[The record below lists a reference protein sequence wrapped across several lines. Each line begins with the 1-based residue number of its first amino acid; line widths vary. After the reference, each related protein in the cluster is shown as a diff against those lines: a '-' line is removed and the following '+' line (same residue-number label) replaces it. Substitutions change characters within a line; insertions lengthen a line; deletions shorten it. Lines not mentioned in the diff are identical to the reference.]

1 MLTGLKVW
9 SLTYECI
16 FYRSEDN
23 AKGGLLW
30 IECSELN
37 FECFEMLKR
46 NVLTDRAQRVDEK
59 NVVIFPVSILTP
71 RVIAIKISK
80 IAHYLY
86 FLLMTAKN

>member
-23 AKGGLLW
+23 AKGGLHW

-37 FECFEMLKR
+37 FECFERDAETKC
-46 NVLTDRAQRVDEK
+46 T
-59 NVVIFPVSILTP
+59 
-71 RVIAIKISK
+71 
-80 IAHYLY
+80 YG
-86 FLLMTAKN
+86 